1 MSAMNQQVWA
11 YREREWASSQQPITG
26 YSVDATDGSIGKI
39 DEAKITFLVR
49 TAHMAVAG
57 ALLLAAGLGALLAF
71 LIAYGRQLQFRRAL
85 RREHKRHNA

>member
-1 MSAMNQQVWA
+1 MPSANHHSDRPGLVIAVFILQNTQ
-11 YREREWASSQQPITG
+11 SQ
-26 YSVDATDGSIGKI
+26 
-39 DEAKITFLVR
+39 KITFLVR